1 MAYDFHKLCLIVFEV
16 YQTYTSRCCIPAGSV
31 VEKVTALKARD
42 EGHKGS
48 IHFPRTVE
56 RMDHDNKA
64 QSGSKSPRREQ
75 IQSAAGSLSSPIM
88 AIYCGDLCTE
98 LLARTNELG
107 HLLGGHL

>member
-1 MAYDFHKLCLIVFEV
+1 MRRTPVGAV
-16 YQTYTSRCCIPAGSV
+16 YLYPAGISLRDSV
-31 VEKVTALKARD
+31 VEKVTALRARD
-42 EGHKGS
+42 EGLKGS

-56 RMDHDNKA
+56 RKDHDNKA

-107 HLLGGHL
+107 HLLAGHL